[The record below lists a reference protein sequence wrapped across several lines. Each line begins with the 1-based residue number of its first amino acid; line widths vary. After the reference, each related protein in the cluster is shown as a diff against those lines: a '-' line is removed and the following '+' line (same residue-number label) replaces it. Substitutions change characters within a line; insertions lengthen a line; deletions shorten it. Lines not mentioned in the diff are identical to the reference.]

1 MALKVIKRYRIQDL
15 EPGMVLGRTLLNE
28 KGQVIMDQ
36 GKVILQEG
44 AVISRELIDRLR
56 NWNICVVD
64 VQFLLPPPIQGQA
77 SEKQERPVSV
87 TALAADM
94 LERMSG
100 QTVLS
105 ALLDRLTRGLGLLYP
120 GDHVFISLLDGSPQ
134 RWWVIAAAGSFK
146 LPDVALE
153 QKFRGQDYLSGQ
165 TVMLGEL

>member
-1 MALKVIKRYRIQDL
+1 MALKVIKRYRVQDL

-44 AVISRELIDRLR
+44 TVISRELIDRLR

-87 TALAADM
+87 TALAQA
-94 LERMSG
+94 
-100 QTVLS
+100 
-105 ALLDRLTRGLGLLYP
+105 LTRLLGEP
-120 GDHVFISLLDGSPQ
+120 SASK
-134 RWWVIAAAGSFK
+134 AAS
-146 LPDVALE
+146 
-153 QKFRGQDYLSGQ
+153 LSGGAGL
-165 TVMLGEL
+165 TRPAATAS

>member
-1 MALKVIKRYRIQDL
+1 MALKVIKRYRVQDL

-44 AVISRELIDRLR
+44 TVISRELIDRLR

-64 VQFLLPPPIQGQA
+64 VQFLLPPPTVPGKQA
-77 SEKQERPVSV
+77 EKEEGPASV

-105 ALLDRLTRGLGLLYP
+105 ALLDRLARGLGMLYP
-120 GDHVFISLLDGSPQ
+120 GDHVFISLRYGSPLPPCW
-134 RWWVIAAAGSFK
+134 RKAGSPWYPLPKKRPAAAK
-146 LPDVALE
+146 KVLYCLPSCRR
-153 QKFRGQDYLSGQ
+153 Q
-165 TVMLGEL
+165 